1 MNDMELFLNFGAV
14 VEIRRNYRDDLYK
27 FCKLMISL
35 GFIKEYIDY
44 FMVSGKTIEDI
55 ENDKQNLGKS
65 KAMLMEK
72 LKTMTIEEVISLLN
86 SAYTDDT
93 FWHLVN
99 INEGKQNKICIEF
112 QWGKGFTF
120 GKKEEYLAYDK
131 EMKILNIDE
140 LIFACGK
147 EDEFNLG
154 YIETSFIEEL
164 KDEKDKE
171 LAIKLTDFC
180 EWYEWEL
187 VKYSNGLYN
196 ILDLQ
201 TEEFVG
207 YFGNEENENGSLRDC
222 IERVFYRMVDYFT
235 DEEEHEDLEYVEKDI
250 NTFIKLGKQYNLY
263 NDNNIKYLQ
272 DWFEEEK
279 EFLK

>member
-1 MNDMELFLNFGAV
+1 MEI
-14 VEIRRNYRDDLYK
+14 VEAFNEDNSKMTKGQL
-27 FCKLMISL
+27 
-35 GFIKEYIDY
+35 IDY
-44 FMVSGKTIEDI
+44 VKKMSNVE
-55 ENDKQNLGKS
+55 
-65 KAMLMEK
+65 
-72 LKTMTIEEVISLLN
+72 LLN
-86 SAYTDDT
+86 LLEESFCDT
-93 FWHLVN
+93 MFWHLVD
-99 INEGKQNKICIEF
+99 INEGKQNEICLEY
-112 QWGKGFTF
+112 QYSKGFTF
-120 GKKEEYLAYDK
+120 GKKQDYINYD
-131 EMKILNIDE
+131 ETIKILSVDE

-154 YIETSFIEEL
+154 YIETSFMEEL
-164 KDEKDKE
+164 KNDKE
-171 LAIKLTDFC
+171 LATELTDFC

-201 TEEFVG
+201 TEELVG

-235 DEEEHEDLEYVEKDI
+235 DEEEHEDLKYVEKDI

-263 NDNNIKYLQ
+263 NDKNIKYLQ

-279 EFLK
+279 KYLEKV

>member
-93 FWHLVN
+93 FWHLID

-140 LIFACGK
+140 LIFACNK
-147 EDEFNLG
+147 EDEFGLG
-154 YIETSFIEEL
+154 YVETSFMKEL

-171 LAIKLTDFC
+171 LATELTDFC

-201 TEEFVG
+201 TEELD
-207 YFGNEENENGSLRDC
+207 EEQGVDLREV

-235 DEEEHEDLEYVEKDI
+235 DEEEHDDLNYVEKNI

-263 NDNNIKYLQ
+263 SDDSIKYLQ

>member
-93 FWHLVN
+93 FWHLVD

-140 LIFACGK
+140 LIIACNK
-147 EDEFNLG
+147 EDEFGLG
-154 YIETSFIEEL
+154 YVETSFMKEL

-171 LAIKLTDFC
+171 LATELTDFC

-207 YFGNEENENGSLRDC
+207 YFGNEEKGWSPVSTFVTEMDNYPDVWEVAQG
-222 IERVFYRMVDYFT
+222 IEGLISRRGR
-235 DEEEHEDLEYVEKDI
+235 HKCL
-250 NTFIKLGKQYNLY
+250 L
-263 NDNNIKYLQ
+263 
-272 DWFEEEK
+272 
-279 EFLK
+279 

>member
-1 MNDMELFLNFGAV
+1 MNDMELFLNYGAV

-93 FWHLVN
+93 FWHLVD

-140 LIFACGK
+140 LIIACNK
-147 EDEFNLG
+147 EDEFGLG
-154 YIETSFIEEL
+154 YVETSFMKEL

-171 LAIKLTDFC
+171 LATELTDFC

-201 TEEFVG
+201 TEELD
-207 YFGNEENENGSLRDC
+207 EEQGVDLRKV

-250 NTFIKLGKQYNLY
+250 NIFIKLGKQYNLY
-263 NDNNIKYLQ
+263 SDDNIKYLQ

>member
-93 FWHLVN
+93 FWHLID

-140 LIFACGK
+140 LIFACNK
-147 EDEFNLG
+147 EDEFGLG
-154 YIETSFIEEL
+154 YVETSFMKEL

-171 LAIKLTDFC
+171 LATELTDFC

-201 TEEFVG
+201 TEELD
-207 YFGNEENENGSLRDC
+207 EEQGVDLRKV
-222 IERVFYRMVDYFT
+222 IERVFYRMVDYFI
-235 DEEEHEDLEYVEKDI
+235 DEEEHEDLDYVEKNI
-250 NTFIKLGKQYNLY
+250 NIFIKLGKQYNLY
-263 NDNNIKYLQ
+263 SDDNIKYLQ

>member
-14 VEIRRNYRDDLYK
+14 VEIRRSYRDDLYK

-35 GFIKEYIDY
+35 GFMKEYIDY

-93 FWHLVN
+93 FWHLVD
-99 INEGKQNKICIEF
+99 INEGKQNRICIEF

-140 LIFACGK
+140 LIFACNK
-147 EDEFNLG
+147 EDEFGLG
-154 YIETSFIEEL
+154 YVETSFMKEL

-171 LAIKLTDFC
+171 LATELTDFC

-201 TEEFVG
+201 TEELD
-207 YFGNEENENGSLRDC
+207 EEQGVDLREV

-235 DEEEHEDLEYVEKDI
+235 DEEEHDDLNYVEKNI

-263 NDNNIKYLQ
+263 SDDSIKYLQ

>member
-35 GFIKEYIDY
+35 GFMKEYIDY

-93 FWHLVN
+93 FWHLVD

-140 LIFACGK
+140 LIFACNK
-147 EDEFNLG
+147 EDEFGLG

-201 TEEFVG
+201 TEELD
-207 YFGNEENENGSLRDC
+207 EEQGVDLRKV

>member
-93 FWHLVN
+93 FWHLID

-140 LIFACGK
+140 LIFACNK
-147 EDEFNLG
+147 EDEFGLG
-154 YIETSFIEEL
+154 YVETSFMKEL

-171 LAIKLTDFC
+171 LATELTDFC

-201 TEEFVG
+201 TEELD
-207 YFGNEENENGSLRDC
+207 EEQGVDLREV

-235 DEEEHEDLEYVEKDI
+235 DEEEHDDLNYVEKNI

-263 NDNNIKYLQ
+263 SDNNIKYLQ